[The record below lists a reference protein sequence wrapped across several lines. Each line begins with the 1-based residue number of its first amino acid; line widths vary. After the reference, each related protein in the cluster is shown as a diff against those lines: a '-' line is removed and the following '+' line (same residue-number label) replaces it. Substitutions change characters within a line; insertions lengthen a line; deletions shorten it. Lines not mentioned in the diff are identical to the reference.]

1 MSKRLILMSKYFKLM
16 KVLASIVST
25 GVQFILSVNLI
36 SHLAVRG
43 AY

>member
-1 MSKRLILMSKYFKLM
+1 MLKHLILERVPAL
-16 KVLASIVST
+16 LVST

-36 SHLAVRG
+36 SYLAVRG